1 MRFSVWARALL
12 PRLLAPLIHITS
24 RRMSRVVGDA
34 GNHEEPF
41 QSADSASAESWRQ
54 WENFARAQELGQ
66 IGWWRLD
73 TTRNVLTWSAENYR
87 IFGQP
92 IGTPQSYE
100 SFLQVVHPDD
110 RAYVDEKWRAAL
122 RGEPYDLEHRVLVDG
137 QEKWVRE
144 KACLEF
150 DAAGALLGGFG
161 VTQDITDRKH
171 AEIALQWGVR
181 RNELLTRIAARLLQS
196 SDVQGAVEELCA
208 DVMQFLDCQ
217 AFFNYLVDDESGRL
231 HLNACAG
238 IPEDRAREIEWLD
251 YGVAICGAVARDRE
265 RIVAENVCASADPR
279 TALIASCGIKAY
291 CCHPLMAQGR
301 LMGTLSFGAKT
312 RSAFGDDEIEVM
324 QAVSQ
329 LVSMAMARL
338 RVEQALLEADRR
350 KDEFLATLAHELRNP
365 LAPIRTGLLV
375 LKRTGAQGPNA
386 VRVQEMMERQV
397 DHIVRLVDDLLEVSR
412 IRSGKIELKRE
423 RLDLR
428 DLMDQAIEASQQ
440 FLDANGVSLT
450 VVRPDAPLMI
460 DGDPVRLV
468 QVIANLLSNAAKYT
482 PSGGHAEIAAR
493 RVGSQAELTVADNGV
508 GIPTDMLP
516 HVFDLFAQVDRTLGR
531 AQGGLG
537 IGLALVRKLLRLHG
551 GQVEAR
557 SDGPGKGSV
566 FLVRLPLASA
576 FAQGGPQRE
585 GGRSSRRVL
594 VIEDDDDVV
603 HGLSML
609 LRAQGANVRTAFD
622 GKRGVEAVQSFHPQ
636 VVFID
641 LGLEG
646 MDGYEAARRIRAL
659 PEGRDAII
667 IALTRWGGETAREHV
682 KKAGF
687 DLHIAKPVSM
697 GDIERVLD
705 FRR

>member
-1 MRFSVWARALL
+1 MTKADGNGEEHDDPLGSV
-12 PRLLAPLIHITS
+12 
-24 RRMSRVVGDA
+24 
-34 GNHEEPF
+34 
-41 QSADSASAESWRQ
+41 DSTTAESWRQ
-54 WENFARAQELGQ
+54 WENFARAQQLGQ
-66 IGWWRLD
+66 IGWWRMD
-73 TTRNVLTWSAENYR
+73 VTRNVLTWSAENYR

-92 IGTPQSYE
+92 IGAPQTYE
-100 SFLQVVHPDD
+100 TFLETVHPDD
-110 RAYVDEKWRAAL
+110 RAYVHERWTAAL
-122 RGEPYDLEHRVLVDG
+122 HGEPYDIEHRILVDG
-137 QEKWVRE
+137 EEKWVRE

-150 DAAGALLGGFG
+150 DATGALLGGFG
-161 VTQDITDRKH
+161 VTQDISERKN
-171 AEIALQWGVR
+171 AEIALQRGVR

-196 SDVQGAVEELCA
+196 SDVQGVVEELCA
-208 DVMQFLDCQ
+208 EVMQFLDCQ
-217 AFFNYLVDDESGRL
+217 AFFNYLVDEEAGCLR
-231 HLNACAG
+231 LNACAG

-251 YGVAICGAVARDRE
+251 YGVAICGTVARDRQ
-265 RIVAENVCASADPR
+265 RIVVDNIFVGADPR
-279 TALIASCGIKAY
+279 TAIVASCGIKAY
-291 CCHPLMAQGR
+291 CCHPLIAQGR

-312 RSAFGDDEIEVM
+312 RPAFTDAEIEVM

-338 RVEQALLEADRR
+338 RMEKALLEADRR
-350 KDEFLATLAHELRNP
+350 KDEFIATLAHELRNP

-375 LKRTGAQGPNA
+375 LKRTGGQGPNA

-412 IRSGKIELKRE
+412 IRSGKIELKTE

-450 VVRPDAPLMI
+450 VVRPDEPLMI

-482 PSGGHAEIAAR
+482 PSGGRAEIAAR
-493 RVGSQAELTVADNGV
+493 RQGGQAELTVADNGV
-508 GIPTDMLP
+508 GIPADMLP

-557 SDGPGKGSV
+557 SDGPGKGSTFV
-566 FLVRLPLASA
+566 VRLPLAPGV
-576 FAQGGPQRE
+576 AQGGHQSE
-585 GGRSSRRVL
+585 RSGSARRVL
-594 VIEDDDDVV
+594 IIEDDDDAVL
-603 HGLSML
+603 GLSML
-609 LRAQGANVRTAFD
+609 LRAQGADVRTAFD
-622 GKRGVEAVQSFHPQ
+622 GKRGLEALHSFDPD
-636 VVFID
+636 VVFVD
-641 LGLEG
+641 LGLAG
-646 MDGYEAARRIRAL
+646 MDGYEAARRIRAK
-659 PEGRDAII
+659 PEGRDAVIV
-667 IALTRWGGETAREHV
+667 ALTRWGGETAREHV

-687 DLHIAKPVSM
+687 DLHITKPASM
-697 GDIERVLD
+697 GDIERALD